1 MPIDDNLR
9 RLVDLAAPLW
19 AGEEEIVWTYFQS
32 PQRTNQ
38 TDLVWLKRQCFKE
51 IWGSGIGDKQKG
63 LFQGPVAYLDD
74 VFAKIDAE
82 VDRHTVLSVI
92 DDLRSE
98 FYHYCLFADIYDS
111 ISSTR
116 LNPRQLTGWQADETL
131 ARLRYDYKERQGQL
145 GHFASRFTEGGYCS
159 MFVAGMRLAGTGA
172 LNDRIA
178 KACEQVYNDEIGH
191 MRLGFVG
198 LAQQTLAAEEWD
210 AVADMVRTILIQRL
224 HMRNEQ
230 FGYPLSDTRLKAILT
245 GDIEPTP
252 FDYSGLE

>member
-63 LFQGPVAYLDD
+63 LFQGPVAYLDN

-145 GHFASRFTEGGYCS
+145 GHFASRFTEGGYCR